1 MSEVQYVQP
10 QSAETRIGRWRT
22 EILGYY
28 QTMKEFN
35 NMDPSDVFRSLS
47 QFTAR
52 ASEMRATI
60 SEHETKQQSS
70 FRIKVIDPF
79 IEECDR
85 QFKVHSRTLSNEEMI
100 ARLSGGRHA

>member
-1 MSEVQYVQP
+1 MEEVSYVTP
-10 QSAETRIGRWRT
+10 KPPETRIERWRT

-28 QTMKEFN
+28 KVMKEFN
-35 NMDPSDVFRSLS
+35 AMDPSDIFRNLS

-79 IEECDR
+79 IDECDR
-85 QFKVHSRTLSNEEMI
+85 QFKVHSRTLSHEEMI
-100 ARLSGGRHA
+100 ARLAGGRHA

>member
-1 MSEVQYVQP
+1 
-10 QSAETRIGRWRT
+10 
-22 EILGYY
+22 
-28 QTMKEFN
+28 
-35 NMDPSDVFRSLS
+35 MDPSDVFRNLA

-60 SEHETKQQSS
+60 AEHETRQEAA

-85 QFKVHSRTLSNEEMI
+85 QFKFHSRILSNEEMI
-100 ARLSGGRHA
+100 AKLSGGRFT